1 MRITRLMFHAAG
13 YLALVSAAACSSMG
27 EYRSAGSRIPEGAT
41 VELTRTLPFLGRS
54 TRAYIQF
61 GETLRGRG
69 DVNEW
74 EPYCSF
80 GLDRRRDGEALVREV
95 GPTTFEV
102 TQSQVGVDV
111 ALSPGDAQ
119 DDAKDDAKDDG
130 LINDREIVVAGAFGG
145 GAGPSGT
152 PSFHIYYMSLQLY
165 SSQQPQVDDLT
176 CAYRGSSVDR
186 YLTVDEVRSTLGG
199 IARIN

>member
-1 MRITRLMFHAAG
+1 MRMTRLMFHAAG
-13 YLALVSAAACSSMG
+13 YLALMSVVACSSTG
-27 EYRSAGSRIPEGAT
+27 DYRSADSRIPESAT
-41 VELTRTLPFLGRS
+41 VELTQTLQFPGRS

-61 GETLRGRG
+61 GETLRRRG

-80 GLDRRRDGEALVREV
+80 GLNRSRDGEALVREV

-102 TQSQVGVDV
+102 TQSRVGVDV
-111 ALSPGDAQ
+111 ARSPGDAG
-119 DDAKDDAKDDG
+119 DNDG
-130 LINDREIVVAGAFGG
+130 LINDRMIVVAGAFGG
-145 GAGPSGT
+145 GGSPSGT
-152 PSFHIYYMSLQLY
+152 PAFHIYFASLQLY

-186 YLTVDEVRSTLGG
+186 YLTLEEIRSTLGG
-199 IARIN
+199 TARIN